1 MKESVEKHRTL
12 EYYSDI
18 ENILKLSTNPRT

>member
-1 MKESVEKHRTL
+1 MKESVEKHKTL

-18 ENILKLSTNPRT
+18 ENILKLSTNPTT

>member
-1 MKESVEKHRTL
+1 MKESVEKHKTL

-18 ENILKLSTNPRT
+18 ENILNLSTNPTT